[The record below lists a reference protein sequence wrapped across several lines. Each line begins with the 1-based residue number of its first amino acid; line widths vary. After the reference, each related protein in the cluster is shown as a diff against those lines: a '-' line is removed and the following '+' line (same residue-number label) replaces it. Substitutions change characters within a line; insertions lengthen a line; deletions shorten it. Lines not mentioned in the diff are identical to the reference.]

1 MTHEDCLNL
10 MLANACPSSIDNET
24 CIGIY
29 YLEAHC
35 VVFKVTAKLISTG
48 PNGIKYEII
57 NVEMEDC

>member
-10 MLANACPSSIDNET
+10 MLANACPSSINNQT
-24 CIGIY
+24 GIGIY

-35 VVFKVTAKLISTG
+35 TTFKVTAKLISTG

-57 NVEMEDC
+57 SIETE